1 MDWLEEELKQA
12 MARKEPSAD
21 FADRVLRQAALG
33 AETASAKVIPFRAPA
48 SRQWH
53 GWAAAAAAMVMVT
66 GAGLGYREYR
76 GEMAKEQVMQAMK
89 IASSKL
95 NRIQSHV
102 QAVAR

>member
-1 MDWLEEELKQA
+1 MDWLEDELKSA
-12 MARKEPSAD
+12 LARKEPSAD
-21 FADRVLRQAALG
+21 FAERVLRQAALDVAVDKG
-33 AETASAKVIPFRAPA
+33 KVIPFRGTA

-53 GWAAAAAAMVMVT
+53 RWAAAAAAVVMVA

-102 QAVAR
+102 QEAGR